1 MGEFDMTVRTLWICT
16 WTELPSA
23 GALRQRGRN
32 TVKQLLRGLR
42 WIHELFVLL
51 AVKNV

>member
-1 MGEFDMTVRTLWICT
+1 MGEFGMTVQTLWIFA

-23 GALRQRGRN
+23 GAFRQRGRN

-51 AVKNV
+51 AVNNV